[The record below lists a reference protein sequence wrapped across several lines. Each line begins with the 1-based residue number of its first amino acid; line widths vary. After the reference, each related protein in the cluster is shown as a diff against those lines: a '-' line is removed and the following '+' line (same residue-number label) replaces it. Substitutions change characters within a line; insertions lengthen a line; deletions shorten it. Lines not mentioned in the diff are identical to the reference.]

1 MKIDIEI
8 RAGKTLLHCHE
19 ERIDAHNSAELKD
32 ILLRQLESGSS
43 DLVLNL
49 AEVRFIDSSGLGALL
64 SGFKNAN
71 LRQGNLVLV
80 GLQPRVQAMFELT
93 RLHRVFRTYPTLAEA
108 LVAHEEEPSHDES
121 SGN

>member
-1 MKIDIEI
+1 MKIDIET
-8 RAGKTLLHCHE
+8 REGKTLLHCHE
-19 ERIDAHNSAELKD
+19 DRLDAHNSAELKD
-32 ILLRQLESGSS
+32 MLLRQLETGPPE
-43 DLVLNL
+43 LILNL

-71 LRQGNLVLV
+71 LRQGRLVLV

-93 RLHRVFRTYPTLAEA
+93 RLHRVFKTYPTLTEA
-108 LVAHEEEPSHDES
+108 LSAQEEETSHDEK